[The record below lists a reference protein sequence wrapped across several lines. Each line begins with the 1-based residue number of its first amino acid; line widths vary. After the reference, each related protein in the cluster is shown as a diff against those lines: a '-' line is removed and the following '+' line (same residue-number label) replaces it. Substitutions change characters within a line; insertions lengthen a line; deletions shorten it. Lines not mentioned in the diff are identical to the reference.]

1 MDENGRKLT
10 CKQSVIKVINQ
21 MNSEQRNKSLNKS
34 TSTLYETGNE
44 QVAAVMMI
52 KKHQEIIVVK
62 VKCVMIAWSVWILV

>member
-21 MNSEQRNKSLNKS
+21 MNAEQRNKSLNKS